1 MVEIKKAR
9 VNFYISEVQKERIQE
24 LCRLHGYQNINQ
36 AAKFLFQRGLVVECS
51 SAGIIHTNE
60 KLEEMVDIMR
70 SDVAVLSSTATESQV
85 CNNTIPLDLE
95 EDA

>member
-36 AAKFLFQRGLVVECS
+36 AAKFLFQRGLVVDCS

-70 SDVAVLSSTATESQV
+70 GDVAVLSSTATESQV

-95 EDA
+95 EDG